1 MAEVIHHNHNH
12 SHDHDHDAELF
23 TAELDPAN
31 KSLSDALKIS
41 FVVLKVIISILIII
55 FFLSG
60 VFTVAPDECALV
72 LRLGKIRGTTTT
84 ERVLEPGLHLAIP
97 YPIDTIVKLPGKSAI
112 LSMSLNSFWYNEQRS
127 RPGQGLDPLADGYC
141 LTRNDSVAGMSGND
155 YNIVHSK
162 WKLTYKIAE
171 PEPFFKN
178 VFVKAP
184 APGES
189 FAGVVEAEL
198 KPLLEAMLS
207 EAIISTLVN
216 YSIDEAILSDAQI
229 SDDVEKLLQSKL
241 DNINS
246 GIEVDSV
253 QITSPITWPIQ
264 IADAFEKSIKAGNQS
279 QQEITEAQSYA
290 ENTLSE
296 TTGMA
301 SEILALARAY
311 RTQVVENARARAEY
325 LRKLLPEYRK
335 RPKLVL
341 QKIYQDAIEAVLTN
355 VQETIIV
362 QPAAGAKNVE
372 FRVLVNRDPALKK
385 KAAE

>member
-1 MAEVIHHNHNH
+1 MAKDIHHNHQHN
-12 SHDHDHDAELF
+12 HDAELF

-31 KSLSDALKIS
+31 KSLSEALKIS
-41 FVVLKVIISILIII
+41 FIVLKVIIAILIII

-60 VFTVAPDECALV
+60 VFTVAPDECAIV
-72 LRLGKIRGTTTT
+72 LRLGKIRGATTP
-84 ERVLEPGLHLAIP
+84 ERVLESGLHLAIP
-97 YPIDTIVKLPGKSAI
+97 YPIDTVVKLPGKNAI
-112 LSMSLNSFWYNEQRS
+112 LSMSLNSFWYDEQRS
-127 RPGQGLDPLADGYC
+127 LNGRPGQGLDPVVDGYC
-141 LTRNDSVAGMSGND
+141 LTRNDSVAGLSGND

-171 PEPFFKN
+171 PESFLKN
-178 VFVKAP
+178 VFIKAP
-184 APGES
+184 APGEN
-189 FAGVVEAEL
+189 FARIVEAEL

-207 EAIISTLVN
+207 EAIIATLVN

-241 DNINS
+241 DGIDS

-253 QITSPITWPIQ
+253 QITSPITWPRQ

-301 SEILALARAY
+301 SEILAQARAY

-325 LRKLLPEYRK
+325 LRELLPEYRK
-335 RPKLVL
+335 RPELVL
-341 QKIYQDAIEAVLTN
+341 QKIYQDAIEDVLTN
-355 VQETIIV
+355 VQEIIIV
-362 QPAAGAKNVE
+362 QPADGAENVE